1 MPTIF
6 TWNGYRFFFF
16 ANEGMPREPRHIHVR
31 KGEKLAKF
39 WLEPDVK
46 LAMSYD
52 MTSSETSRLME
63 VVEEQ
68 AEQFRREWDE
78 YFKF

>member
-1 MPTIF
+1 MPTVF

-16 ANEGMPREPRHIHVR
+16 SNEGTPREPKHIHVR
-31 KGEKLAKF
+31 KNEKIAKF

-52 MTSSETSRLME
+52 MPSAETGRLMM
-63 VVEEQ
+63 VVEEH
-68 AEQFRREWDE
+68 AEKFRRKWDE

>member
-1 MPTIF
+1 MPTVF

-52 MTSSETSRLME
+52 MTSAEIGRLTA
-63 VVEEQ
+63 VVEEH
-68 AEQFRREWDE
+68 AEQFRRAWDE

>member
-1 MPTIF
+1 MPTVF
-6 TWNGYRFFFF
+6 TWNGHRFFFF
-16 ANEGMPREPRHIHVR
+16 SNEGLPREPRHIHIR

-52 MTSSETSRLME
+52 MTSSEIGRLMV
-63 VVEEQ
+63 VVEEH
-68 AEQFRREWDE
+68 AEEFRRAWDE
-78 YFKF
+78 YFNI

>member
-1 MPTIF
+1 MPTVF

-16 ANEGMPREPRHIHVR
+16 SNEGTPQEPRHIHVR

-46 LAMSYD
+46 LAISYD
-52 MTSSETSRLME
+52 MTSAETGRLMT
-63 VVEEQ
+63 VIEEH
-68 AEQFRREWDE
+68 AEQFRRDWDE

>member
-1 MPTIF
+1 
-6 TWNGYRFFFF
+6 
-16 ANEGMPREPRHIHVR
+16 MPREPKHIHVQ

-52 MTSSETSRLME
+52 MTSAETGRLMA
-63 VVEEQ
+63 VVEERT
-68 AEQFRREWDE
+68 EQFRREWDE